1 MRPQDWPERL
11 ARFWR
16 ERRAM
21 PFAWGTNDCTTLA
34 ADWVAEMTGADPI
47 ADIRGWDDAL
57 SARRTIE
64 ALGGMHEAVSA
75 RLGPS
80 VDWMLAQR
88 GDVVLLMLDGRETLG
103 VVMGAHA
110 IAPGEDGALLVPLDR
125 AACAWRVG

>member
-21 PFAWGTNDCTTLA
+21 PFAWGLNDCCTLA
-34 ADWVAEMTGADPI
+34 ADWVEQMSGADPI

-57 SARRTIE
+57 SAARTIE
-64 ALGGMHEAVSA
+64 ALGGMRAAVTQ
-75 RLGPS
+75 RMGEP

-88 GDVVLLMLDGRETLG
+88 GDVVLLTLDRETLG
-103 VVMGAHA
+103 VCMGAFA
-110 IAPGEDGALLVPLDR
+110 IAPGADGALLVPMDR
-125 AACAWRVG
+125 AECAWRVG